1 VRKLLVFG
9 FLSTLR
15 RIARIFYRREVRWIG
30 DPPADR
36 WERLRVV
43 CLLHHTSLFEWL
55 YISVVPPRFVW
66 RIACHGV
73 APVAEKTLRRPLVG
87 LFFKCLAAH
96 MVSISR
102 ERDHTWR
109 DVLGRIDPDSMV
121 VILPEGR
128 MMRRNGLDGDGRPM
142 TVRGGIAD
150 ILEAIPEG
158 RMLLAYSGGLHHVQA
173 PGERLPRLFRTLH
186 MNLELIDIAEYRDD
200 MRRGGASDAAFRRAV
215 VADLEARRDRNCPT
229 DGNFGRAVEL
239 DDAVQ
244 SGASPSDA
252 AR

>member
-1 VRKLLVFG
+1 MRKLLVFG

-15 RIARIFYRREVRWIG
+15 RIARIFYRREVGWIG
-30 DPPADR
+30 DPPPDR

-55 YISVVPPRFVW
+55 YIAVVPSRFVW

-73 APVAEKTLRRPLVG
+73 APAAEKTLRRPLVG

-96 MVSISR
+96 VVSISR

-158 RMLLAYSGGLHHVQA
+158 RMLLAYCGGLHHVQA
-173 PGERLPRLFRTLH
+173 PGERLPRLFRTLR
-186 MNLELIDIAEYRDD
+186 MNLELIDIATYRDE
-200 MRRGGASDAAFRRAV
+200 MRRGGASDAAFKRAV
-215 VADLEARRDRNCPT
+215 VTDLESRRDRYCPT
-229 DGNFGRAVEL
+229 DDNLGQAARLEDVPTS
-239 DDAVQ
+239 DAV
-244 SGASPSDA
+244 
-252 AR
+252 R